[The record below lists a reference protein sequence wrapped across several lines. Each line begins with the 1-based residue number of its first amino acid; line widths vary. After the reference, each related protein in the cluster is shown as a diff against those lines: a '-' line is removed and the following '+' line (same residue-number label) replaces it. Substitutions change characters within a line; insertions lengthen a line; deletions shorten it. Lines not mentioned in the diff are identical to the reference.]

1 MTTDLELYDL
11 QPEPREE
18 WRRMLRFVGWD
29 EAARQA
35 AAATVDVLFP
45 RGHALVVA
53 TYEYLRV
60 TPETAAILG
69 WEHGVDE
76 THLAERRR
84 FFTLWLA
91 RTLGLDTSAE
101 FADYLFRAGQ
111 YHAGHG
117 PRRIHTPPQYVTG
130 SIGLVQA
137 AFARY
142 LAEAGLP
149 ASALAAGLAAW
160 SQYFAVQLNQMLL
173 GYRVAREAEQGA
185 VRVPVTVY
193 GRLRPLVGR
202 ATLELHVDE
211 GQTVRQ
217 LLSKFFNYYP
227 QTRVEALD
235 RRWQAEEK
243 RDSLWLEPKPVYV
256 PRYGWRV
263 LRNGRDVEY
272 EGGFGIPLQLGD
284 TVAIF
289 PPGR

>member
-1 MTTDLELYDL
+1 
-11 QPEPREE
+11 
-18 WRRMLRFVGWD
+18 VD
-29 EAARQA
+29 EA
-35 AAATVDVLFP
+35 
-45 RGHALVVA
+45 
-53 TYEYLRV
+53 
-60 TPETAAILG
+60 
-69 WEHGVDE
+69 
-76 THLAERRR
+76 HLAERRR
-84 FFTLWLA
+84 FFTVWLA

-149 ASALAAGLAAW
+149 APALAAGLAAW
-160 SQYFAVQLNQMLL
+160 SQYFAAQLNQMLL
-173 GYRVAREAEQGA
+173 GYRAAQEAGLGA
-185 VRVPVTVY
+185 VRVPVTVF

-202 ATLELHVDE
+202 ATLDLHVDE

-217 LLSKFFNYYP
+217 LLRKLFNYYP

-243 RDSLWLEPKPVYV
+243 RDSLWLEPKPVYA

-272 EGGFGIPLQLGD
+272 EGGFSAPLHPGD
-284 TVAIF
+284 TIAIF